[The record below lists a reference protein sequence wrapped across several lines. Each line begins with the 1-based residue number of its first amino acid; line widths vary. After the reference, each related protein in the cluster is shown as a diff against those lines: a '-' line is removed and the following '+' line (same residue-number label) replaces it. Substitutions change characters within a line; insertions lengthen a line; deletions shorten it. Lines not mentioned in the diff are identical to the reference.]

1 MNNNNYNNN
10 PMMNNLVSLMSMGQN
25 PQQIVQNVIANNPQ
39 LQQIF
44 SQMSA
49 QNISPRDMAYRIAQ
63 QRGIDITPMI
73 EYLRRTGN
81 NI

>member
-10 PMMNNLVSLMSMGQN
+10 PMMNNLVNLMSMGQT

-39 LQQIF
+39 LQQTF

-49 QNISPRDMAYRIAQ
+49 QNISPRDMVYRIAQ
-63 QRGIDITPMI
+63 QKGIDITPMI
-73 EYLRRTGN
+73 EYLRRMGN